1 MRNYVIDINTTV
13 APPTDF
19 AAQFTTIVDIDVN
32 DCNEVT
38 IRNEVNR
45 LVRVPYA
52 GGIILGIYDTVVIRG
67 KEKEKLGGKL
77 TVNFLK
83 SSNLGRLSVCRKKY
97 I

>member
-1 MRNYVIDINTTV
+1 MRPYVVDINTTV

-19 AAQFTTIVDIDVN
+19 AANNTTLVDIDVN
-32 DCNEVT
+32 GCNEIT

-52 GGIILGIYDTVVIRG
+52 GGIVLGIYDTVTVRG
-67 KEKEKLGGKL
+67 KEKESLGGKL

-83 SSNLGRLSVCRKKY
+83 SANLGKLTVIRKKY
-97 I
+97 V